1 MSAAPNGPRYSPESC
16 PETARRLDIINTLAA
31 SLEDPGDSIL
41 ARQALN
47 TLILRCH
54 DSAMLT
60 VVSFDMDLTLSLP
73 DDAPGCEGPVD
84 IAVPKALAQAGA
96 VVGTCSDRPPSEQRT
111 AAAQLGFSPHFAIPE
126 ELLAL
131 LVSMLPGARMIHVG
145 DDEERDRRIA
155 RKANALHL
163 WPDEIPKDTED
174 AVAVILGAAARAR
187 GDNP

>member
-1 MSAAPNGPRYSPESC
+1 MTFDAKR
-16 PETARRLDIINTLAA
+16 DIVNTVAA
-31 SLEDPGDSIL
+31 SIEDPGDDL
-41 ARQALN
+41 LLRKATN

-96 VVGTCSDRPPSEQRT
+96 VVGTCSDRLPSEQR
-111 AAAQLGFSPHFAIPE
+111 AIIAELGFSPHFAIPK

-131 LVSMLPGARMIHVG
+131 LVSILPGAAVIHIG
-145 DDEERDRRIA
+145 DDDERDRKIA
-155 RKANALHL
+155 KKARAMHL
-163 WPDEIPKDTED
+163 WPDKIPTDTEA
-174 AVAVILGAAARAR
+174 AVAEILGAATKEREDR
-187 GDNP
+187 P